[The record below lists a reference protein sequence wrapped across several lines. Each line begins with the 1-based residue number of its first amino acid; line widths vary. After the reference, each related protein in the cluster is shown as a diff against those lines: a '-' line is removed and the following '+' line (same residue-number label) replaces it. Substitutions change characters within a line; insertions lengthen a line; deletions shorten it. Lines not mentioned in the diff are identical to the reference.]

1 LGFSADNGANNR
13 TNTIVLAGNGNILP
27 TGNNQVRIGNA
38 SMSSIGGQVNWTAL
52 SDERT
57 KTNFRED
64 VPGLAFIMKLKPL
77 TYQYDV
83 DKENEL
89 MGMNK
94 AATAQYASQY
104 DIQKMRFSGFR
115 AQEVEKAA
123 REIGYS
129 FSGVDKPQ
137 DPNGLYGLRYAEFTV
152 PLVKAVQE
160 QQQQIATQQEQLAK
174 QQDQMAKQQQQ
185 ISDVQQENRLLK
197 QQIAQMQEQLNR
209 LANASGR
216 Q

>member
-1 LGFSADNGANNR
+1 
-13 TNTIVLAGNGNILP
+13 VLAGDGNIWP
-27 TGNNQVRIGNA
+27 TGDNQVRIGNN
-38 SMSSIGGQVNWTAL
+38 SMTSIGGQVDWSTI

-89 MGMNK
+89 MGIKK
-94 AATAQYASQY
+94 AATVPYASQY
-104 DIQKMRFSGFR
+104 DIEKIRFSGFR

-123 REIGYS
+123 QEIGYS
-129 FSGVDKPQ
+129 FSGVDKPG
-137 DPNGLYGLRYAEFTV
+137 DPNGLYGLRYATFTV

-160 QQQQIATQQEQLAK
+160 QQQQIAK
-174 QQDQMAKQQQQ
+174 QQDQIAKQEQQ

-209 LANASGR
+209 LTNATGR